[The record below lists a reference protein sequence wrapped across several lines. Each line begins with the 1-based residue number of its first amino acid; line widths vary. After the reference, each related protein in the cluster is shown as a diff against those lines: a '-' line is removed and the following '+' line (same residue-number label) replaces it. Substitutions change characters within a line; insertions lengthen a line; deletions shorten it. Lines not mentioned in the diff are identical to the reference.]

1 MRKRNWGLAG
11 LALAVVAGCGD
22 GGSSNGSGG
31 AGTIAAAPTPTPTP
45 SASAPSPV
53 ASSGTPSAL
62 SASVGLHQQASFPT
76 LSWFL
81 PENTLTGIANGTDL
95 ARVGYDSAAASTT
108 LAVPGFAAGYLNAYD
123 ADASFATSA
132 LLPGDALGARTLRP
146 SPDNLVL
153 ALSSASVGT
162 WVPRTRVSG
171 GPTPTYGVFAYGVPT
186 AAGDLPTTGSAQFT
200 LYGPAIFD
208 QPSEGITIGDFGAE
222 LDVDFAART
231 VAGKLVATNQMAGA
245 SSPLLASAQTLG
257 LSLASIAPDGS
268 FAGTLNVPLTGA
280 LNVPIGSSRYEGWF
294 AGPQGREVV
303 IRWFA
308 PYSYTGSNFATPYGV
323 LAGKR

>member
-22 GGSSNGSGG
+22 GGSSNGSGS
-31 AGTIAAAPTPTPTP
+31 AGNITVAPTSTPTP
-45 SASAPSPV
+45 SASATPSPV

-76 LSWFL
+76 LSWSL
-81 PENTLTGIANGTDL
+81 PDDTHIANGTDL

-123 ADASFATSA
+123 ADASFVTSE
-132 LLPGDALGARTLRP
+132 LLPGVALGAVTLRP
-146 SPDNLVL
+146 SPDNSVL
-153 ALSSASVGT
+153 ALSSASVGS
-162 WVPRTRVSG
+162 WYPRTRASG

-186 AAGDLPTTGSAQFT
+186 AAGDLPTTGSAHFT

-208 QPSEGITIGDFGAE
+208 QVSEGITTGDFGAE

-231 VAGKLVATNQMAGA
+231 IAGKLVATNRMAGA
-245 SSPLLASAQTLG
+245 KSPLLASAQTLA
-257 LSLASIAPDGS
+257 LSLTSIAPDGS
-268 FAGTLNVPLTGA
+268 FAGTLNVPFSTT
-280 LNVPIGSSRYEGWF
+280 RYEGWF

-308 PYSYTGSNFATPYGV
+308 PYSYNGSYTPALYGV
-323 LAGKR
+323 LVGKR